1 MVESANLE
9 AVFLEVCHFAST
21 TVWRGVILPGTEKC
35 HGHSTR
41 QGHRGA
47 PGQGV
52 DIRMKDV
59 TVRGQSIRSGLLGP
73 GKMEK
78 CEKAD
83 AIVVS
88 ILWGKRLNLQ
98 DHGRRTVGPGR

>member
-78 CEKAD
+78 CVKSGCNRGLY
-83 AIVVS
+83 IVGEEAEPAGP
-88 ILWGKRLNLQ
+88 WTQ
-98 DHGRRTVGPGR
+98 DRWTW